1 MNSYNENMDTMT
13 KTTFIVKQ
21 YADTNRKYILK
32 NADELSKN
40 HCKADKEKITGYMP
54 SDPTDPENCPV
65 QMFEK
70 YISKL
75 HPNCDRLW
83 QLAKDTFTEEDT
95 CWFQRRPIGRDTLSK
110 ILPTPSRKIGLSQIY
125 TNHSTRATGATILG
139 KGFFS
144 DGQARSVTGHKSSSA
159 LATCMYQ
166 RVGGK
171 EKEVMGDAIRCSIK
185 GQPLQ
190 LPGLQALSSYNTVV

>member
-1 MNSYNENMDTMT
+1 MTEIKAAGKGEVEHYPEMEQADLQKMYGSVHLDCKTPTGLANRVQLNIRLYFCRRGNENMHTMT

-40 HCKADKEKITGYMP
+40 HREADKEKITGHMP

-75 HPNCDRLW
+75 HPNCDRHMVFGSYRKTHLP
-83 QLAKDTFTEEDT
+83 
-95 CWFQRRPIGRDTLSK
+95 RRTLV
-110 ILPTPSRKIGLSQIY
+110 
-125 TNHSTRATGATILG
+125 
-139 KGFFS
+139 GFKN
-144 DGQARSVTGHKSSSA
+144 DPLDVTLCQKFCQH
-159 LATCMYQ
+159 
-166 RVGGK
+166 
-171 EKEVMGDAIRCSIK
+171 
-185 GQPLQ
+185 
-190 LPGLQALSSYNTVV
+190 